1 MALQQPYIESAM
13 NAGDEILGPA
23 LGLGLG
29 ERIAVID
36 EQETLT
42 YSQLNQR
49 AGRFGNALRSRGVR
63 PEERV
68 MFLLEDSA
76 DLVAAY
82 IGTLR
87 IGAVAIA
94 YNRMAVQRDLLFTI
108 NESRARY
115 LFVEADYVATIEA
128 LRPRIQHPFT
138 LIVRGPASAD
148 HPSIQALLAD
158 SSPEL
163 ESTPMSP
170 DDMAFWIY
178 TSGTTGKPKAAVHLH
193 HDLIVSDLHLR
204 ENLKVQPGEKILCT
218 SKLFFAYPL
227 AHGLF
232 AGLRCGATLILFD
245 GWPTPERTGEL
256 VEQHRPDLL
265 FSVPTFY
272 RKLLNQGI
280 AASPAFKN
288 LRCCVSAGEQL
299 PKALFSD
306 WHAATGKLIYEG
318 IGTTETLILFIVNT
332 PEACRPGASGRVVP
346 WAEVRLTDEH
356 GNPIETPDTPG
367 VAWLRMP
374 SVCDRYWNRQDMT
387 RHAFNG
393 VWYRTGDIFS
403 FDAEGWWYHQGRAD
417 HMLKISGQWVSP
429 SEIEYCALSV
439 PNVAEA
445 AVVEAP
451 RGDGPAR
458 IVLFLEPQQT
468 GLDPQALARQ
478 VQQTLRSQLAHFKC
492 PQDVRIIDHVPRT
505 ATGKIQKYKL
515 QQLLEEPTPAG

>member
-1 MALQQPYIESAM
+1 MTPQQPYIESAM

-23 LGLGLG
+23 LSHGL
-29 ERIAVID
+29 EDQIAIID
-36 EQETLT
+36 ERETLS

-49 AGRFGNALRSRGVR
+49 ACRFGNALRSRGVG

-82 IGTLR
+82 IGTMR
-87 IGAVAIA
+87 IGAVSIA
-94 YNRMAVQRDLLFTI
+94 YNRMAMERDLLFTI
-108 NESRARY
+108 NESRARFV
-115 LFVEADYVATIEA
+115 FVEAESVAAIEA
-128 LRPRIQHPFT
+128 LRDQIHHSFT
-138 LIVRGPASAD
+138 LVVRGPASDD
-148 HPSIQALLAD
+148 HLTIQALLAD

-193 HDLIVSDLHLR
+193 HDVIISDLHLR
-204 ENLKVQPGEKILCT
+204 ENLKVKAGERILCT

-227 AHGLF
+227 AHGVF

-245 GWPTPERTGEL
+245 GWPTPERAGAL
-256 VEQHRPDLL
+256 VEKHRPDLL

-272 RKLLNQGI
+272 RKMLDEGI
-280 AASPAFKN
+280 AAAPAFKN
-288 LRCCVSAGEQL
+288 IRCCISAGEQL
-299 PKALFSD
+299 PKTLFTD
-306 WHAATGKLIYEG
+306 WHTATGTLICEG

-332 PEACRPGASGRVVP
+332 PDACRPGASGRVVP
-346 WAEVRLTDEH
+346 WAEVRLTNEQGD
-356 GNPIETPDTPG
+356 PIETPDTPG
-367 VAWLRMP
+367 IAWLRMP

-387 RHAFNG
+387 RQAFNG

-403 FDAEGWWYHQGRAD
+403 FDADGWWYHQGRAD

-445 AVVEAP
+445 AVVATP
-451 RGDGPAR
+451 RGEGPSQ
-458 IVLFLEPQQT
+458 IVLFLQPQQEHM
-468 GLDPQALARQ
+468 DQQALMQEVR
-478 VQQTLRSQLAHFKC
+478 QTLRSQLAHFKC
-492 PQDVRIIDHVPRT
+492 PKDVRIIDAVPRT
-505 ATGKIQKYKL
+505 ATGKIQKFKL
-515 QQLLEEPTPAG
+515 QQLLEESAPPD